1 MTDGYGKRGQGVAGD
16 IGAEEGA
23 GNDAEGGG
31 GEVSGRVDLSL
42 LLPRFEQG
50 LGLLLH
56 DGFEADDGLTV
67 EGRLQMLAALLPLFA
82 VRGQQTLVGDVAQKA
97 GTASLLVVVGSVLFE
112 NVIGIVRV
120 VENIDRMRS

>member
-1 MTDGYGKRGQGVAGD
+1 M
-16 IGAEEGA
+16 
-23 GNDAEGGG
+23 
-31 GEVSGRVDLSL
+31 SL

-67 EGRLQMLAALLPLFA
+67 EGGLQMLAALLPLFA
-82 VRGQQTLVGDVAQKA
+82 VGGQQTLVGDVAQKA

-120 VENIDRMRS
+120 VEDIDRMRS